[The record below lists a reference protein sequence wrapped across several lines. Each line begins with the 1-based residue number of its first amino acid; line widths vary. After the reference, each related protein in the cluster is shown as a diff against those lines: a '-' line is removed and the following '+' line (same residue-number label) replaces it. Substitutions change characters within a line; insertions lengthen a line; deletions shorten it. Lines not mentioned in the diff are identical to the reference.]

1 MKKQIRSLLGIEM
14 ALGKREFKPF
24 LLLIGVLLFL
34 LMVIPIGLSL
44 AYYKFKYTLLN
55 SIREI
60 KKGNKYTKYKGVKG
74 V

>member
-1 MKKQIRSLLGIEM
+1 MKNQIRSLLGIEM

-44 AYYKFKYTLLN
+44 AYYKLKNTLLISWN
-55 SIREI
+55 EIR
-60 KKGNKYTKYKGVKG
+60 KGKKYTKYKGVKG

>member
-1 MKKQIRSLLGIEM
+1 MKNQIRSLLGIEM

-34 LMVIPIGLSL
+34 LMIIPIGLSL
-44 AYYKFKYTLLN
+44 IYYKLKSTLVN
-55 SIREI
+55 SWNDI
-60 KKGNKYTKYKGVKG
+60 KKGNKYSKYKGVKG

>member
-1 MKKQIRSLLGIEM
+1 MKNQIRSLLGIEM

-24 LLLIGVLLFL
+24 ILLIGVLLFL

-44 AYYKFKYTLLN
+44 VYYKLKNTLLN
-55 SIREI
+55 SWGQIR
-60 KKGNKYTKYKGVKG
+60 KGNKYNKYKGVKG